1 MEEKIKRGSGIL
13 LGILMLFGCTD
24 HKVPHKKALP
34 YFGNYD
40 VVVSETNGIREVD
53 TIYPKIPVFRYLN
66 QDSVMIQSKDLHRK
80 VWVANFFFTSC
91 PSICPPMIAQMKR
104 LNILTQDLKD
114 QVQFMSFSI
123 DPTTDQPSV
132 LRSYIKNNGINTS
145 NWYFFTGDESKT
157 HDLGVNH
164 FMVHADKD
172 PMAAGGF
179 AHSDGLVLVDKE
191 GYVRGIY
198 RGTQTEDVDRLQK
211 DLRKLLEIEYGI
223 QRKKH

>member
-1 MEEKIKRGSGIL
+1 MKNFLIVIPIL
-13 LGILMLFGCTD
+13 LFLACNDTP
-24 HKVPHKKALP
+24 KNKTRVLP

-40 VVVSETNGIREVD
+40 VVVSETNGIVETD
-53 TIYPKIPVFRYLN
+53 TIYPKIPNFSYLN
-66 QDSVMIQSKDLHRK
+66 QDSVRVKSSEMKGK
-80 VWVANFFFTSC
+80 VWIANFFFTSC

-114 QVQFMSFSI
+114 EVQFMSFSI
-123 DPTTDQPSV
+123 DPKTDQPHV
-132 LRSYIKNNGINTS
+132 LKNYMRNNGITTK

-157 HDLGVNH
+157 HELGVNH

-179 AHSDGLVLVDKE
+179 AHSDGMVLVDRE

-198 RGTQTEDVDRLQK
+198 RGTQTEQVDLLNK

-223 QRKKH
+223 KSKK